1 MGSEVEEE
9 EAEAEEEE
17 KRPPDQ
23 QLQQQ
28 KKNRSLKSKAALFV
42 SDLTT
47 VIFNPISDSLRKPG
61 PPPLTEDRSSD
72 SEKSKPESDEEGPRD
87 ISGGP
92 DTSSFTAFLY
102 SLLLNTKSGTH
113 SSVKGNN
120 EKDDNEAEPSEPQ
133 VKEPT
138 RRRGILSRGK
148 HTIGRAFYQFARL
161 GGSQNKGNSDETG
174 VIEDKGNSKGDRD
187 EEGMIMKNM
196 TEGGPLSSLP
206 EISEPSYLL
215 SEKTR
220 MALYAALPVIVKDRN
235 WVMLYS
241 TWRNGI
247 SLSTLYRRSML
258 WPGLSLL
265 VVGDRDGTV
274 FGGLVEAPLRAT
286 TKRRYQGT
294 NASFVFTNVSGHPII
309 FRPTGV
315 NRYYTM
321 CSTEYLALG
330 GGGHFALY
338 LDGDLMT
345 GSSAASETYGNPC
358 LSSTEDFVVK
368 EVELWGFV
376 YASKYE
382 EIVSLLRTEVPG
394 ICRW

>member
-1 MGSEVEEE
+1 MGSEVEEGEE
-9 EAEAEEEE
+9 EAEEEEEEE

-61 PPPLTEDRSSD
+61 PPLLPEDISSD

-102 SLLLNTKSGTH
+102 SLLSNTKSGTH

-120 EKDDNEAEPSEPQ
+120 EKDDNEAEPSEPIG
-133 VKEPT
+133 
-138 RRRGILSRGK
+138 RGILSRGK
-148 HTIGRAFYQFARL
+148 QTIGRAFYQFSRL

-196 TEGGPLSSLP
+196 KEGGPLSNLP

-294 NASFVFTNVSGHPII
+294 NASFVFTNVSGDPII
-309 FRPTGV
+309 FRPTGIAFLHF
-315 NRYYTM
+315 
-321 CSTEYLALG
+321 STQQSHLQDYPPNK
-330 GGGHFALY
+330 FQ
-338 LDGDLMT
+338 
-345 GSSAASETYGNPC
+345 
-358 LSSTEDFVVK
+358 STIFYKV
-368 EVELWGFV
+368 L
-376 YASKYE
+376 
-382 EIVSLLRTEVPG
+382 
-394 ICRW
+394 